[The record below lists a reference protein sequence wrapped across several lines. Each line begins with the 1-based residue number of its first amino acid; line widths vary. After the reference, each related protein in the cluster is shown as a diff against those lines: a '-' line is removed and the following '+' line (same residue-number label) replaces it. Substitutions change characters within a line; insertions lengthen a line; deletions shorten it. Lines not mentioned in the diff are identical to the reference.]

1 MNRERFERAVVDL
14 LYGALDETTTVAAR
28 RYMERS
34 RYARELYAHLKV
46 TRRLCFVPRHALP
59 AGFEERVQG
68 VLDELVPERS
78 RAERLGRYVSS
89 LGGYAMRPGLATAV
103 LLVLTL
109 GSSLLF
115 LRMRPD
121 ASASGHDGRGAALE
135 QAAPALL
142 GKKRDATTINAAA
155 PERLLL
161 QGHDEARPQLVERSL
176 PLALRPASADPR
188 APSASIA
195 ANAAR
200 GPLAPLSA
208 AASQPEPPPREAPP
222 REAPPPAIVQAET
235 PPTGIPPRDTPPRE
249 PSPSEPSPSEAPPT
263 AVAAGSPSSL
273 AAAPVPAAASASRA
287 SASAPEGSP
296 SALIAAA
303 HTPPAH
309 VPAASPAAEPSSVV
323 AASTAPLP
331 ALGQPEAAQT
341 DARSSAPEDEP
352 AATFEAA
359 LAAYQGGEYARAQR
373 SFERVSRGRD
383 PRAAQAALYSA
394 ESARRA
400 FGCAAAVGRFDAV
413 RARFP
418 GSKVL
423 DEASFR
429 AAKCL
434 QELGDA
440 SAARERFEA
449 LLEVPAFTRDAKRA
463 LLEIDGIIE
472 ELPGERPLEIDVEP
486 EAAPEG
492 PDHAAMTEASNAAG
506 GASP

>member
-14 LYGALDETTTVAAR
+14 LYGELDETTTVAAR

-78 RAERLGRYVSS
+78 RAERLGRYVSL
-89 LGGYAMRPGLATAV
+89 LGSYAMRPGLATAV

-121 ASASGHDGRGAALE
+121 ASASAHDGRGALE
-135 QAAPALL
+135 Q
-142 GKKRDATTINAAA
+142 AA

-161 QGHDEARPQLVERSL
+161 PGHDEARPQLVERSL
-176 PLALRPASADPR
+176 PLALRPASVDQR

-200 GPLAPLSA
+200 GPLAPTSA
-208 AASQPEPPPREAPP
+208 AASPRQAPP
-222 REAPPPAIVQAET
+222 RETPPPAIVQAET
-235 PPTGIPPRDTPPRE
+235 PPAAIPPRE
-249 PSPSEPSPSEAPPT
+249 PSPSEPSPSEASPT

-273 AAAPVPAAASASRA
+273 AAAPVPAAVSAPAASRA
-287 SASAPEGSP
+287 SASAPEGSH

-303 HTPPAH
+303 HAPPAH
-309 VPAASPAAEPSSVV
+309 VPAASTTAEPTSVV

-341 DARSSAPEDEP
+341 DARSGAPEDEP

-373 SFERVSRGRD
+373 YFERVSRGRD

-472 ELPGERPLEIDVEP
+472 ELPGERPLEIDVAP
-486 EAAPEG
+486 EAVLEG

>member
-14 LYGALDETTTVAAR
+14 LYGELDETTTVAAR

-59 AGFEERVQG
+59 DEFEERVRG
-68 VLDELVPERS
+68 ALAELAPARS
-78 RAERLGRYVSS
+78 RAERLGRYVSL
-89 LGGYAMRPGLATAV
+89 LGSYAMRPGLATAV

-121 ASASGHDGRGAALE
+121 ASASAHDGRGALE
-135 QAAPALL
+135 Q
-142 GKKRDATTINAAA
+142 AA

-161 QGHDEARPQLVERSL
+161 PGHDEARPQLVERSL

-273 AAAPVPAAASASRA
+273 AAAPVPAAVSAPAASRA
-287 SASAPEGSP
+287 SASAPEGSH

-303 HTPPAH
+303 HAPPAH
-309 VPAASPAAEPSSVV
+309 VPAASTTAEPTSVV

-341 DARSSAPEDEP
+341 DARSGAPEDEP

-373 SFERVSRGRD
+373 YFERVSRGRD

-472 ELPGERPLEIDVEP
+472 ELPGERPLEIDVAP
-486 EAAPEG
+486 EAVLEG